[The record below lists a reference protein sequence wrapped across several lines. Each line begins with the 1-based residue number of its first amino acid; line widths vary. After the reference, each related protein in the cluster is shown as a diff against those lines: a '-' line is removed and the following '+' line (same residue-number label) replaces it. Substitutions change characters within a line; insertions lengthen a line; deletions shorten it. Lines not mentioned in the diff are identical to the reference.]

1 MKKNITELN
10 GSENSGKKRIL
21 LKGLTLG
28 ELQEYFISIGEKKF
42 RGEQVF
48 KWMYRDFVTQFD
60 EMLNLPAP
68 LREKLKEEAPLCTL
82 EFVDSEYSELTGTK
96 KFIFQ
101 TKEKNKIE
109 SVIIPEEKRTTL
121 CISTQVGCPL
131 DCRFCATGL
140 MGYKKNLSPGEIFDQ
155 YMLAAKDYGKDKLTN
170 IVYMGMGE
178 PFLNYNSTLKSL
190 EIFASESAS
199 GISFKKI
206 TVSTAGIA
214 PRIIDLANSGLKPGL
229 AFSLHSCFED
239 IRSKI
244 MPINE
249 KYSLKQN
256 IEALKY
262 YSKVTKTRITFEYV
276 MLKNVNDSDKDI
288 NALVKLCSQMPSK
301 INIIPFNSLQHMN
314 PTGFAA
320 ELNPTPHKRISEF
333 AQKLKEK
340 DIIVM
345 VRNTQ
350 GDDIAAACGQL
361 AVKFN

>member
-1 MKKNITELN
+1 MKKTITELN

-68 LREKLKEEAPLCTL
+68 LREKLKEETSLSTL

-96 KFIFQ
+96 KYIFQ

-178 PFLNYNSTLKSL
+178 PLLNYNSTLKSL

-199 GISFKKI
+199 G
-206 TVSTAGIA
+206 
-214 PRIIDLANSGLKPGL
+214 N
-229 AFSLHSCFED
+229 
-239 IRSKI
+239 
-244 MPINE
+244 
-249 KYSLKQN
+249 
-256 IEALKY
+256 
-262 YSKVTKTRITFEYV
+262 
-276 MLKNVNDSDKDI
+276 
-288 NALVKLCSQMPSK
+288 
-301 INIIPFNSLQHMN
+301 
-314 PTGFAA
+314 
-320 ELNPTPHKRISEF
+320 
-333 AQKLKEK
+333 
-340 DIIVM
+340 
-345 VRNTQ
+345 
-350 GDDIAAACGQL
+350 
-361 AVKFN
+361 KF